1 MFIQGLNC
9 EIGLVCEPLLH
20 TSLWPLGRES
30 MWLVMILQM
39 NRYFFYITSTKKY
52 FHFQKV
58 KSLYT
63 YFFIIVSSNLSPIN
77 FTRFSSR
84 ITCIKNKKLS
94 QNQNFASL
102 NYLWFYLKSY
112 RSIHDIPWIYFRKIK
127 LNYLFSTRL
136 RGRLG
141 AKASLGF
148 VASTIEIP
156 SQSFPT
162 KSDIDNFHPQKKR
175 TDVTWKC
182 RSGEY

>member
-1 MFIQGLNC
+1 MVLF
-9 EIGLVCEPLLH
+9 
-20 TSLWPLGRES
+20 
-30 MWLVMILQM
+30 
-39 NRYFFYITSTKKY
+39 
-52 FHFQKV
+52 KV
-58 KSLYT
+58 LPK
-63 YFFIIVSSNLSPIN
+63 
-77 FTRFSSR
+77 
-84 ITCIKNKKLS
+84 
-94 QNQNFASL
+94 
-102 NYLWFYLKSY
+102 
-112 RSIHDIPWIYFRKIK
+112 SIHDIPWIYFRKIK

-182 RSGEY
+182 RSGEYWQDGQKFRKYPGYSYFKLIDWPNLIVSTCNCNITSKGIIWYLKKKSIFF